1 MNKKTVNDWIS
12 PAYNALA
19 EHGIAVDGKVKNNYR
34 KQIASF
40 GAAIS
45 TGSLKA
51 AVAFFSDRGSASV
64 KREKLMTAILGILQK
79 EEIAPESCESLYQ
92 YVDQNEL
99 EAKEPILNATIA
111 LKLAMNL
118 YHLEQE
124 K

>member
-51 AVAFFSDRGSASV
+51 PVAFFSVRGSASV
-64 KREKLMTAILGILQK
+64 K
-79 EEIAPESCESLYQ
+79 
-92 YVDQNEL
+92 
-99 EAKEPILNATIA
+99 
-111 LKLAMNL
+111 
-118 YHLEQE
+118 
-124 K
+124 